1 MKPTWFFTRA
11 GEGAPPVRRPH
22 GYPGSIVVRD
32 RTGAFHR
39 HRALHVAA
47 AVGGTIR
54 ATSAGHR
61 ADVAIGAPVGSE
73 LGLEPAGDLAAQL
86 DRAWPPAPPAPPSGP
101 APRPVQRVLAF
112 ESLMNSDREHNDHEL
127 SQGVLHLISSLP
139 DTEVML
145 ARVKMPIV
153 GGDRPTRG
161 LQGLGPEVADAE
173 LVLVTLLEGYW
184 HGAVALL
191 ARLRELG
198 CRAHIAVGGVMPS
211 LTPEHVAA
219 HLHEATFFCRGDG
232 ELFVPQLAAILG
244 GATVDEPLTEAQI
257 DALRELRGLVAVDRA
272 GATVVACELDQ
283 IVKVPDLDAVPLDL
297 SYVQARHVERGIEIS
312 TARGCVHACSFCT
325 ILGRQSYNARSPEG
339 VLGMLAAYEARFVE
353 LFGDHI
359 PSNAHRVHIADD
371 DFACDKARALAVLD
385 GLRDTAF
392 RLSSFQVSVADLCVR
407 DARGRLLPEI
417 DADWV
422 AALDP
427 TLFADARREVPR
439 DARLHDHR
447 PRGWSSYLQ
456 IGVET
461 FSDTEL
467 VRLAKGYRVA
477 HIRAAVAA
485 LSARG
490 IHHDAY
496 FIASNTDTTAA
507 QLAESLEELVRLK
520 LRHPVHFHLMYPTI
534 PHLVSYFPS
543 ATYKRKVRA
552 DRLDSVVL
560 RDELVAPDYPVF
572 DYPLIDHDVP
582 DDPLVRHAVGEG
594 FLTDGRRYGDSLEAL
609 RQVWKGLDDDLVDP
623 ADRELAVRRLDDRL
637 RHLVFELLRDARRGA
652 RGQGVEGWTHPPSE
666 AHALETASEV
676 LGESATWL
684 PAFQRFEQ
692 EAVPRLVVIPTW
704 QCELRCRYCYIPKQD
719 HRVMQRRTMERAID
733 LLLSSSRDELMLQF
747 FGGEALLEREMVMH
761 AIEHGT
767 ARARDLGKRIR
778 FILSSNGWSLDEE
791 LLSWLAERPV
801 KLELSL
807 DGDTA
812 TQNKFRPSRHRGEDS
827 YQTGIAPRAAA
838 ILASGLPYD
847 VIMVVHPRNVEK
859 LAANFLH
866 IASLGFQRIQ
876 INFALGPKW
885 SQAHQ
890 QTFVA
895 QLHELGRT
903 LLARWAEGDEL
914 VFINAASA
922 PMPVRLNGEVTVD
935 WDGTIYGGNAFLHET
950 EHKSKFVVGHL
961 DDQHGFDRYWLDQ
974 PSNEYLLKYSY
985 APDVTQNNLG
995 VGRLMASFC
1004 RWLRRERGLS

>member
-1 MKPTWFFTRA
+1 MKPTWFFSRHSDGSPA
-11 GEGAPPVRRPH
+11 RRTH

-32 RTGAFHR
+32 RTATFHR

-47 AVGGTIR
+47 AVGDAIR
-54 ATSAGHR
+54 ERREPRHVE
-61 ADVAIGAPVGSE
+61 VAIGPAENGE
-73 LGLEPAGDLAAQL
+73 LGLSPEAEVSEQLAAQ
-86 DRAWPPAPPAPPSGP
+86 WPPPEPSDPGGAAPH
-101 APRPVQRVLAF
+101 PVRSVLAF

-127 SQGVLHLISSLP
+127 SQGVLHLISCLP

-161 LQGLGPEVADAE
+161 LEGLGPDVADAD

-198 CRAHIAVGGVMPS
+198 CRAHVAVGGVMPS

-232 ELFVPQLAAILG
+232 EQFVPRLAALLG
-244 GATVDEPLTEAQI
+244 GSSIDQPLTPAQI
-257 DALRELRGLVAVDRA
+257 DGLRQLPGLVAVDRA
-272 GATVVACELDQ
+272 GATVVTCELDQ
-283 IVKVPDLDAVPLDL
+283 IVKVPDLDAVKLDL
-297 SYVQARHVERGIEIS
+297 SYLEARHVERGIEIS

-325 ILGRQSYNARSPEG
+325 ILGRKSYNARSPEG
-339 VLGMLAAYEARFVE
+339 VLGMLEAYEARFVE
-353 LFGDHI
+353 LFEGHV
-359 PSNAHRVHIADD
+359 PANAHRVHIADD
-371 DFACDKARALAVLD
+371 DFACDKARALAVLE
-385 GLRDTAF
+385 GLRETDF
-392 RLSSFQVSVADLCVR
+392 RLSSFQVSVADLCLR
-407 DARGRLLPEI
+407 DERGRLLPEV
-417 DADWV
+417 DPDWV

-427 TLFADARREVPR
+427 TLFADHGRDVPR
-439 DARLHDHR
+439 SARLHDHR

-461 FSDTEL
+461 FCDTEL
-467 VRLAKGYRVA
+467 GRLAKGYKVA

-485 LSARG
+485 LDARG

-496 FIASNTDTTAA
+496 FIASNTDTTAE

-552 DRLDSVVL
+552 GRQDSLVL
-560 RDELVAPDYPVF
+560 RDELTAPGYPEF
-572 DYPLIDHDVP
+572 DYPLVSHDVP
-582 DDPLVRHAVGEG
+582 DDPLVAHAVTEG

-609 RQVWKGLDDDLVDP
+609 RRVWMALESDDVDR
-623 ADRELAVRRLDDRL
+623 AEQELAVRRLDDRL

-652 RGQGVEGWTHPPSE
+652 RGQSIEGWTRAPSE
-666 AHALETASEV
+666 AHALETASEL
-676 LGESATWL
+676 LGESSTWL

-719 HRVMQRRTMERAID
+719 HRVMQQDTMNRAID
-733 LLLSSSRDELMLQF
+733 LLLSSSREALILQF
-747 FGGEALLEREMVMH
+747 FGGEALLERDMVMH

-767 ARARDLGKRIR
+767 ARARALGKRIQ

-791 LLSWLAERPV
+791 LLAWLSERPV

-812 TQNKFRPSRHRGEDS
+812 TQNTFRPSRHRGEDS

-961 DDQHGFDRYWLDQ
+961 DDLHGFDRYWLDQ
-974 PSNEYLLKYSY
+974 PSNEYLLEYSY
-985 APDVTQNNLG
+985 APDVTENNLG

-1004 RWLRRERGLS
+1004 RWLRRERGLA